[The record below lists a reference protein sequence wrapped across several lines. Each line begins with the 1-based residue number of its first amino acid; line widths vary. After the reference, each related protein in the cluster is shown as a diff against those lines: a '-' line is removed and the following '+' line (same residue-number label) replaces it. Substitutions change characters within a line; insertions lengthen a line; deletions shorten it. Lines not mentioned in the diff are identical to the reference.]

1 MKKDVYTLE
10 EMKELNII
18 TDHYQMITAPEIVTA
33 QLEMKAEC
41 KDKYT
46 LRVFF
51 SFMDGKSSLPYFG
64 GKVMWGCTRSL
75 SALFCT

>member
-51 SFMDGKSSLPYFG
+51 SCTARLFRRRILSSPQPIFG
-64 GKVMWGCTRSL
+64 NSGG
-75 SALFCT
+75 